1 MQSTVTLEL
10 YEYNDLYLKAIQ
22 HDDLKEENEK
32 LKEELTNTLK
42 QLEVVKQP
50 KDDTP
55 TYTVKLDGSEV
66 YEAVKEAADEVM
78 KELEKEEL
86 QQLKDDTPIREV
98 RMGDLKIAESMEEFK
113 KKLRAEYPES
123 ITLCD
128 KDNPEKKVVFNSK
141 GIHLYE
147 GDTLTSFKSI

>member
-55 TYTVKLDGSEV
+55 TYTVKLDGSKV
-66 YEAVKEAADEVM
+66 YEAVKKAADEFKREQKVCCNKQNYM
-78 KELEKEEL
+78 ICNY
-86 QQLKDDTPIREV
+86 LKDD
-98 RMGDLKIAESMEEFK
+98 
-113 KKLRAEYPES
+113 
-123 ITLCD
+123 
-128 KDNPEKKVVFNSK
+128 VVFVAKHIIIANEK
-141 GIHLYE
+141 DMKRIKERFNEINWIEL
-147 GDTLTSFKSI
+147 